1 MYAVIKTG
9 GKQYKV
15 AENDVIQ
22 VERLKA
28 EPGQTLQIADVL
40 MVGGSGSPS
49 VGAPLVEGASVAA
62 EVVEQTR
69 GEKITV
75 FKKKRRKKYRRTQ
88 GHRQLLT
95 TLKITEILTDGKK
108 PSAAKAKKDA
118 KAEAMAD
125 AEAKAEAATETK
137 AKAKAEPKTAE
148 TKAEPKKAETKA
160 ETKADDTKAAPKAKA
175 EPKKAAS
182 KTTAAKS
189 GKAAGAGKAKTTT
202 KAKDGDKAE

>member
-22 VERLKA
+22 VERLQG
-28 EPGQTLQIADVL
+28 EPGEVVAISDVL
-40 MVGGSGSPS
+40 MIAGADKPV

-95 TLKITEILTDGKK
+95 TLRITEILTDGKK
-108 PSAAKAKKDA
+108 PAKAKAALKADA
-118 KAEAMAD
+118 KPK
-125 AEAKAEAATETK
+125 AEAKAETKPEETGK
-137 AKAKAEPKTAE
+137 AKASPAKSATAKAAKDGGAEKKTAS
-148 TKAEPKKAETKA
+148 
-160 ETKADDTKAAPKAKA
+160 KAKA
-175 EPKKAAS
+175 ADKDTGE
-182 KTTAAKS
+182 AK
-189 GKAAGAGKAKTTT
+189 
-202 KAKDGDKAE
+202 